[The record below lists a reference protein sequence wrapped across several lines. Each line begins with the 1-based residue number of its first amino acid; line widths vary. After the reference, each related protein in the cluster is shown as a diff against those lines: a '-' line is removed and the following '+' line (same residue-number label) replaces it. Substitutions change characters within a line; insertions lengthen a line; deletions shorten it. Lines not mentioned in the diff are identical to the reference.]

1 MHHTAELVERH
12 AIMLPL
18 LGVRQPDHRQY
29 TDEVDEARRRAHD
42 WADAHGLELIGLGE
56 TVWSGGHERGPAIGV
71 TFGVVVGKGDISPDQ
86 RVPGA
91 LDSWRWSGPRMKW
104 WQALFNQATSAHRS
118 GRLVARQADQLATVT
133 RLRRNMPT
141 APPQPGLDAACTCA
155 LGGPLADLCP
165 IHYDG

>member
-29 TDEVDEARRRAHD
+29 RDEVEEAKRRAHA

-71 TFGVVVGKGDISPDQ
+71 TFGVVVGKGDISLDQ
-86 RVPGA
+86 SVPGA
-91 LDSWRWSGPRMKW
+91 LDSWRWS
-104 WQALFNQATSAHRS
+104 A
-118 GRLVARQADQLATVT
+118 GRLEWWRAVFNRADTARQGRLHARQEDKLATVT

-141 APPQPGLDAACTCA
+141 APPQPSQHVGCTCA
-155 LGGPLADLCP
+155 LGGPFTDVCP
-165 IHYDG
+165 VHYDG